1 MAAPQRPVPA
11 LQLITE
17 LKASVDAAHRN
28 ATELRR
34 RVGELEARLALIDAG
49 GKPRF
54 PVKFRAQFHEDTYLW
69 DLFEGKIDGFFI
81 ECGAFDGLSLSVSYA
96 FEAVG
101 WTGLLVEALPERAR
115 ACAANRPG
123 SRVVNAA
130 IGGRDAKGEVEFI
143 VTDDQWGGML
153 SYCNTTRHHL
163 EAVERANVPRK
174 KVSVPYTCFNELLK
188 DHSGPID
195 FAVLDVEG
203 GEVPLLEGFDL
214 HRFKP
219 RVLVIEENTWDVP
232 VSPIQAY
239 LRMQPYAEIGL
250 IACNR
255 IFVRADETALID
267 RARKLHA

>member
-1 MAAPQRPVPA
+1 MPPPQRPPPA
-11 LQLITE
+11 LQLIAD
-17 LKASVDAAHRN
+17 LQASVEVARRN
-28 ATELRR
+28 ANDLRR
-34 RVGELEARLALIDAG
+34 RVAEMEARLSLAESGRKPAL
-49 GKPRF
+49 

-69 DLFEGKIDGFFI
+69 ELFEGRLDGFFI
-81 ECGAFDGLSLSVSYA
+81 ECGAFDGLYLSVSYA

-101 WTGLLVEALPERAR
+101 WSGLLVEALPEKAK
-115 ACAANRPG
+115 ACADNRPG

-130 IGGRDAKGEVEFI
+130 MGGRDAKGEVEFI
-143 VTDDQWGGML
+143 VTDDKWGGML
-153 SYCNTTRHHL
+153 SYFNTTRHHL

-174 KVSVPYTCFNELLK
+174 KVSVPYTCFNELLRN
-188 DHSGPID
+188 HSGPID

-239 LRMQPYAEIGL
+239 LRMQPYVEIGGL
-250 IACNR
+250 ACNR
-255 IFVRADETALID
+255 IFVRADETDLIE
-267 RARKLHA
+267 RAKKLLA

>member
-1 MAAPQRPVPA
+1 MPPPQKPLPA
-11 LQLITE
+11 LQLIAD
-17 LKASVDAAHRN
+17 LQASVEAGRRN
-28 ATELRR
+28 TNDLRR
-34 RVGELEARLALIDAG
+34 RVAELEARLALVESGRKATLPI
-49 GKPRF
+49 
-54 PVKFRAQFHEDTYLW
+54 KFRSQFHEDTFLW
-69 DLFEGKIDGFFI
+69 ELFEGRTDGFFI

-101 WTGLLVEALPERAR
+101 WSGLLVEALPDKAA

-130 IGGRDAKGEVEFI
+130 MGGRDALGSVEFI

-163 EAVERANVPRK
+163 QAVERANVART
-174 KVSVPYTCFNELLK
+174 KVSVPYTNFNELLK
-188 DHSGPID
+188 EHRGPID

-239 LRMQPYAEIGL
+239 LRTQPYTEIGL

-255 IFVRADETALID
+255 IFVRADETALIE
-267 RARKLHA
+267 RAVKLHA